1 MKEKLEILIK
11 ELEDENDKLTQQL
24 NNKPDMIWTYKSAK
38 MNTRAVNLTMI
49 NKLKEIIN

>member
-1 MKEKLEILIK
+1 MKEEIEILIND
-11 ELEDENDKLTQQL
+11 LETENDKLTNQL
-24 NNKPDMIWTYKSAK
+24 NDKPDMIWTYKSAK